1 MFPLINI
8 PFAQRC
14 TEWVCILIVYCY
26 MDNITFH
33 PLLPKEYPL
42 LRAFLYQAV
51 FVPKGQNAPPQDIVD
66 LPELKI
72 YTEDFGSHPGDL
84 SLAAEKEG
92 QIIGVVWCRLMRDF
106 GYYRDGVP
114 SLAMA
119 VVKEW
124 RGKGIG
130 SCLLKQF
137 CQLVGDCSFSA
148 ISLSVQKLNPAVRLY
163 QRAGFQ
169 VVRENKDDLIML
181 YHLTNQQ

>member
-1 MFPLINI
+1 
-8 PFAQRC
+8 
-14 TEWVCILIVYCY
+14 
-26 MDNITFH
+26 MDHIAFR

-42 LRAFLYQAV
+42 LRAFVYQAV
-51 FVPKGQNAPPQDIVD
+51 FLPDGQKAPPRDIVD

-72 YTEDFGSHPGDL
+72 YTENFGAHPGDL

-130 SCLLKQF
+130 SCLLTQF
-137 CQLVGDCSFSA
+137 CQLAGACSFSA
-148 ISLSVQKLNPAVRLY
+148 LSLSVQKLNPAVRLY
-163 QRAGFQ
+163 RRAGFQ

-181 YHLTNQQ
+181 WHLTDKQ